1 MPFIHFI
8 SVNSFFYFDNI
19 KISWNLR
26 SQYRQMEKRQFI
38 KDMALTGI
46 ALPLGLNGM
55 AQAFTD
61 KENSSPLELA
71 QDNAFWDTIRKQY
84 ILKPDYINLENGYY
98 NFLPQPILN
107 KYIEHIK
114 EINYQGSYYMRTVQ
128 WENKQKSVIAL
139 AEIAGCKPE
148 ELIITRNTTE
158 SLDTIIG
165 GIHWQVGDE
174 AIMAEQDYG
183 AMLDMF
189 KLVGERHG
197 VINKFISV
205 PNHPKDDNE
214 IVEIYKTAITSK
226 TKVILVSHMINITGQ
241 ILPIKKICE
250 MAHQHN
256 VQVIVDGAH
265 AFAHIQFKIADLG
278 CDYYAASLHKWL
290 SVPLG
295 AGILFVK
302 KEHIK
307 TIWPLIADSEKDPNK
322 IKRLNHTGTHPVY
335 TDLTIPDSIAYYQM
349 IGPAKKEARLRYLQQ
364 YWTSQVK
371 ANSNIILNTP
381 TAHERACA
389 ICNVG
394 IKGIKPAVL
403 AERLMKEFK
412 IFTVAID
419 YANVHGCRI
428 TPNLYTTTQE
438 LDVFVHALNSIAKA

>member
-1 MPFIHFI
+1 
-8 SVNSFFYFDNI
+8 
-19 KISWNLR
+19 
-26 SQYRQMEKRQFI
+26 MEKRQFI
-38 KDMALTGI
+38 KDLVLTGI
-46 ALPLGLNGM
+46 AMPMGFGGM
-55 AQAFTD
+55 AKAFASHAE
-61 KENSSPLELA
+61 KSPLALA
-71 QDNAFWDTIRKQY
+71 EDNRFWEEIRQQY

-128 WENKQKSVIAL
+128 WDNKQKSVIAL
-139 AEIAGCKPE
+139 AEIAGCSPE

-165 GIHWQVGDE
+165 GIHWQAGDE

-189 KLVGERHG
+189 KLVSERHG
-197 VINKFISV
+197 VVNKMISV
-205 PNHPKDDNE
+205 PNHPKDDAE
-214 IVEIYKTAITSK
+214 IVDLYKNAITPK

-241 ILPIKKICE
+241 ILPIKKISE
-250 MAHQHN
+250 MAHQQG
-256 VQVIVDGAH
+256 VQVMVDGAH
-265 AFAHIQFKIADLG
+265 AFAHIQFSIADLG

-307 TIWPLIADSEKDPNK
+307 NIWPLFGDNEKDANK
-322 IKRLNHTGTHPVY
+322 IKRINHTGTHPVH

-364 YWTSQVK
+364 YWTSKVK
-371 ANSNIILNTP
+371 DNPNILLNTP
-381 TAHERACA
+381 TTPDRSCA
-389 ICNVG
+389 ISNVG
-394 IKGIKPAVL
+394 IKNMKPAML
-403 AERLMKEFK
+403 AERLLKEHK

-419 YANVHGCRI
+419 YANVRGCRI
-428 TPNLYTTTQE
+428 TPNLYTTTKE
-438 LDVFVHALNSIAKA
+438 LDVFVDALNTLSKA

>member
-1 MPFIHFI
+1 M
-8 SVNSFFYFDNI
+8 
-19 KISWNLR
+19 
-26 SQYRQMEKRQFI
+26 QKRQFI
-38 KDMALTGI
+38 KDLVLTGI
-46 ALPLGLNGM
+46 AMPLGLGGM
-55 AQAFTD
+55 AKAFANHEAKT
-61 KENSSPLELA
+61 PLALA
-71 QDNAFWDTIRKQY
+71 EDNAFWEQIRQQY

-139 AEIAGCKPE
+139 AELAGCSPD

-165 GIHWQVGDE
+165 GIHWQAGDE

-189 KLVGERHG
+189 KLVSERHG
-197 VINKFISV
+197 VVNKIISV
-205 PNHPKDDNE
+205 PNHPKDDAE
-214 IVEIYKTAITSK
+214 IVALYKNAITPK

-241 ILPIKKICE
+241 ILPIKKISE
-250 MAHQHN
+250 MAHQYG
-256 VQVIVDGAH
+256 VQVMVDGAH
-265 AFAHIQFKIADLG
+265 AFAHIQFSIADLG

-295 AGILFVK
+295 AGILFTK

-307 TIWPLIADSEKDPNK
+307 NIWPLFGDNEKDANK
-322 IKRLNHTGTHPVY
+322 IKRINHTGTHPVH
-335 TDLTIPDSIAYYQM
+335 TDITIPDSIAYYQM

-364 YWTSQVK
+364 YWTSKVK
-371 ANSNIILNTP
+371 DVPNIILNTP
-381 TAHERACA
+381 TTPDRSCA
-389 ICNVG
+389 ISNVG
-394 IKGIKPAVL
+394 IKNMKPAIL
-403 AERLMKEFK
+403 AERLMKEHK

-419 YANVHGCRI
+419 YANVQGCRI
-428 TPNLYTTTQE
+428 TPNLYTTTKE
-438 LDVFVHALNSIAKA
+438 LDVFVAALNTLSKA

>member
-1 MPFIHFI
+1 M
-8 SVNSFFYFDNI
+8 
-19 KISWNLR
+19 
-26 SQYRQMEKRQFI
+26 QKRQFI
-38 KDMALTGI
+38 KDLVLTGI
-46 ALPLGLNGM
+46 AMPLGFSGM
-55 AQAFTD
+55 AKAFANH
-61 KENSSPLELA
+61 EAQSPLALA
-71 QDNAFWDTIRKQY
+71 EDNAFWEQIRQQY

-139 AEIAGCKPE
+139 SEIAGCSPD

-165 GIHWQVGDE
+165 GIHWQAGDE

-189 KLVGERHG
+189 KLVSERHG
-197 VINKFISV
+197 VVNKMISV
-205 PNHPKDDNE
+205 PNHPKDDAE
-214 IVEIYKTAITSK
+214 IVDLYKNAITPK

-241 ILPIKKICE
+241 ILPIKKISE
-250 MAHQHN
+250 MAHQYG
-256 VQVIVDGAH
+256 VQVMVDGAH
-265 AFAHIQFKIADLG
+265 AFAHIQFSIADLG

-307 TIWPLIADSEKDPNK
+307 NIWPLFGDNEKDQNK
-322 IKRLNHTGTHPVY
+322 IKRINHTGTHPVH

-364 YWTSQVK
+364 YWTSKVK
-371 ANSNIILNTP
+371 DNSNIILNTP
-381 TAHERACA
+381 TTPDRSCA
-389 ICNVG
+389 ISNVG
-394 IKGIKPAVL
+394 IKNMKPAIL
-403 AERLMKEFK
+403 AERLMKEHK

-419 YANVHGCRI
+419 YANVQGCRI
-428 TPNLYTTTQE
+428 TPNLYTTTKE
-438 LDVFVHALNSIAKA
+438 LDVFVAALNSLSKA